1 MGVNEGRSPV
11 EDVAR
16 FLSEHRPFDGL
27 SPEAL
32 TRAAAATVVRHY
44 PPGTTILRPGTEVDR
59 LHMVA
64 RGRVELRA
72 SAGDLIESIGPGE
85 VFGQLSLLVDTPMLW
100 QAIASEDTDCL
111 LLPRA
116 EVERLRN
123 LPGFEATLVQR
134 AGERIRRT
142 LAFRRAATP
151 ANPFGGRARELI
163 ARPLV
168 TCGPDETVRAAAQ
181 RMHAEQ
187 VSSLVVTGEPL
198 GFLTDR
204 DLRDR
209 VVAPATDLGT
219 RVATVMSTP
228 LITAQADS
236 TVAELLLM
244 MVDRGIHHLPVTEA
258 GQVVGIVTDTDL
270 LRHESSHPLFLRRRL
285 ERAGGHEDLAAYA
298 ADVRGS
304 LARLVDA
311 ETPVDDIGR
320 LVGSAHDALVARI
333 LRDAEGR
340 LGPPP
345 APYAFM
351 VLGSHARLE
360 ATLHTDQD
368 HALALADDAGPDAE
382 TWAAELANEVVG
394 ALERCGFPRCPGG
407 IMASNPRWR
416 VPVATWAGYF
426 REWMEDP
433 DAEGLA
439 DTTIFFDFRQLGG
452 ALDAEAAIRPV
463 VTEAARH
470 SAFLARLAF
479 TALRRESPLDVFGHL
494 RGVRQDRRRVLDL
507 KLRGIAGIVDM
518 ARVFALE
525 EGVPETNTLV
535 RLRLAAERGV
545 TVAHDLIEAFEY
557 LQQVRLRHQVRQF
570 RAGAE
575 PDNLVPLS
583 DLTQLERRW
592 LRDLFRLLDI
602 AGQSVRLHLQTSL
615 QA

>member
-1 MGVNEGRSPV
+1 M

-16 FLSEHRPFDGL
+16 FLAEHRPFDAL
-27 SPEAL
+27 PPEAL
-32 TRAAAATVVRHY
+32 ARAAAAVVTSHY
-44 PPGTTILRPGTEVDR
+44 PHGATILAQGTIVDQ

-64 RGRVELRA
+64 RGRVELRG

-116 EVERLRN
+116 EVERLRGVA
-123 LPGFEATLVQR
+123 GFEATLVQR

-142 LAFRRAATP
+142 LSVRRAAAP

-168 TCGPDETVRAAAQ
+168 TCAPDETVRGAAE
-181 RMHAEQ
+181 RMRDEQ

-209 VVAPATDLGT
+209 VVAPGT
-219 RVATVMSTP
+219 ALDTQLAAVMSTP
-228 LITAQADS
+228 LITVQADS

-258 GQVVGIVTDTDL
+258 GRLVGIVTDTDL
-270 LRHESSHPLFLRRRL
+270 LRHESSHPVFLRRRL

-298 ADVRGS
+298 AEVRAS
-304 LARLVDA
+304 LGRLVDA
-311 ETPVDDIGR
+311 ETSVDDIGR

-333 LRDAEGR
+333 LRDAERR

-382 TWAAELANEVVG
+382 AWAAALADEVVA

-416 VPVATWAGYF
+416 VPLAAWAGYF
-426 REWMEDP
+426 RSWMEDP
-433 DAEGLA
+433 DEEGLA

-452 ALDAEAAIRPV
+452 ALDAEAALRPV
-463 VTEAARH
+463 VAEAAGH
-470 SAFLARLAF
+470 PAFLARLAF
-479 TALRRESPLDVFGHL
+479 TALRRESPLDMFGQL
-494 RGVRQDRRRVLDL
+494 RGMRQDRRRVLDL

-535 RLRLAAERGV
+535 RLRLAAERAV
-545 TVAHDLIEAFEY
+545 AVAHDLIEAFEY
-557 LQQVRLRHQVRQF
+557 LQQVRLRHQVRQL
-570 RAGAE
+570 RAGVE

-583 DLTQLERRW
+583 ELTQMERRW

-602 AGQSVRLHLQTSL
+602 AGQSVRLHLQAAL

>member
-1 MGVNEGRSPV
+1 V
-11 EDVAR
+11 EDLAR
-16 FLSEHRPFDGL
+16 FLAEHRPFDGL
-27 SPEAL
+27 PPETLARVVEAL
-32 TRAAAATVVRHY
+32 VVRHY
-44 PPGTTILRPGTEVDR
+44 PPGTTILRQGTEVER
-59 LHMVA
+59 LHLVS

-72 SAGDLIESIGPGE
+72 GAGDLIESIGPGE

-100 QAIASEDTDCL
+100 QAIASEETECIL
-111 LLPRA
+111 VPRD
-116 EVERLRN
+116 EVERLRRV
-123 LPGFEATLVQR
+123 PGFEAALVQR

-151 ANPFGGRARELI
+151 ANPFGGHARELI
-163 ARPLV
+163 ARALV
-168 TCGPDETVRAAAQ
+168 TCEPDETVRAVAG
-181 RMHAEQ
+181 RMRAEQ
-187 VSSLVVTGEPL
+187 VSSVVVTGEPL

-209 VVAPATDLGT
+209 VVAPGIDLDT
-219 RVATVMSTP
+219 RVGAVMSTP

-258 GQVVGIVTDTDL
+258 GRLVGIVTDTDL

-285 ERAGGHEDLAAYA
+285 QRAGGHEDLAAYA
-298 ADVRGS
+298 AEVRAS
-304 LARLVDA
+304 LGRLVDA

-333 LRDAEGR
+333 LRDAESR

-345 APYAFM
+345 APYAFL

-368 HALALADDAGPDAE
+368 HALALADDAGPDTEA
-382 TWAAELANEVVG
+382 WAAALADEVVA

-416 VPVATWAGYF
+416 VPVATWTGYF
-426 REWMEDP
+426 RGWMDDP
-433 DAEGLA
+433 DEEGLA
-439 DTTIFFDFRQLGG
+439 DTTIFYDFRQLGG
-452 ALDAEAAIRPV
+452 SLDAEAALRPV
-463 VTEAARH
+463 VRDAAGH
-470 SAFLARLAF
+470 PAFLARLAF
-479 TALRRESPLDVFGHL
+479 MALRRESPLDMFGHL
-494 RGVRQDRRRVLDL
+494 RGLRQDRRRVLDL

-525 EGVPETNTLV
+525 QGDPETNTLV
-535 RLRLAAERGV
+535 RLRLAADRGV
-545 TVAHDLIEAFEY
+545 PVAHDLIEAFEY

-570 RAGAE
+570 RAGDE